1 MTTTKM
7 ALLVSVFAGL
17 VACGGE
23 APTTDTPDTGIDTTV
38 DAHNPIVDADS
49 GVQTPPDN
57 GAVTPDGGVTPDVPA
72 SPDTGA
78 GLCIPTRVNATTVEM
93 CTGLACRP
101 APANPT
107 CEGAASCSCAM
118 GESDMDPTICT
129 AATMPSCN
137 AAATCSPGRN
147 HCSVNLPDE
156 VDFARFTDLDAN
168 PAHNSRGGLRNT
180 ALTEWRSTE
189 GNYSVM
195 FLPRP
200 IINARS
206 FVQVCLYLPQE
217 LMASSGADRI
227 VACAECSGST
237 CHWNRGRMRNSLPS
251 IQMRFL
257 PDTDACGFELSLFTA
272 GATTPM
278 AVYEMISM
286 SSVCAR

>member
-7 ALLVSVFAGL
+7 ALLASLFAGL

-38 DAHNPIVDADS
+38 DANPTVDADS

-57 GAVTPDGGVTPDVPA
+57 GTVTPDGGVTPDAPA
-72 SPDTGA
+72 TPDTGA
-78 GLCIPTRVNATTVEM
+78 AVCIPSSSNRT
-93 CTGLACRP
+93 CSGLVCRP

-107 CEGAASCSCAM
+107 CEGADACSCAM
-118 GESDMDPTICT
+118 SESEMDSTICT

-137 AAATCSPGRN
+137 AAVTCSPGRN

-168 PAHNSRGGLRNT
+168 PTRNNRGGLRNT
-180 ALTEWRSTE
+180 ALAEWRSTD

-195 FLPRP
+195 FLPQP

-206 FVQVCLYLPQE
+206 FVQVCLHLPQE

-237 CHWNRGRMRNSLPS
+237 CYWNRGRMRNSLPS

-278 AVYEMISM
+278 AVYEMISS